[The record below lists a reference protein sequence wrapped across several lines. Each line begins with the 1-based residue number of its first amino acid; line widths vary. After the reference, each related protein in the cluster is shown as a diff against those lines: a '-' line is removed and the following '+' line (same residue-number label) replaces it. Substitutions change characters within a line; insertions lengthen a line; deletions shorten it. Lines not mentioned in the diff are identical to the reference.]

1 VRQALYG
8 LAIVIAGLAEVAS
21 TLIYLAAWG
30 GILVYLF
37 LSGYVLWTALW
48 FIFGP
53 LPVATGVSLLRL
65 PFILLGY
72 LLALLAGMTGEY
84 SAALDQMNDR

>member
-8 LAIVIAGLAEVAS
+8 LAIIIAGLAELAS

-53 LPVATGVSLLRL
+53 LPVAIGVSLLRL
-65 PFILLGY
+65 PFIRLGY
-72 LLALLAGMTGEY
+72 LLAALAGMTGEY
-84 SAALDQMNDR
+84 SAALEQMNDR

>member
-1 VRQALYG
+1 MRQALLG
-8 LAIVIAGLAEVAS
+8 LAVVIAGLAELAS

-53 LPVATGVSLLRL
+53 LPVAFGVSLLRL

-72 LLALLAGMTGEY
+72 LLAALAGATDDY
-84 SAALDQMNDR
+84 AAALERLNNR

>member
-1 VRQALYG
+1 MRQALFG
-8 LAIVIAGLAEVAS
+8 SAVIIAGLAELAS

-53 LPVATGVSLLRL
+53 LPVAFGVSLLRL

-84 SAALDQMNDR
+84 SAALEQMNDR

>member
-8 LAIVIAGLAEVAS
+8 LAIIIAGLAEVAS

-53 LPVATGVSLLRL
+53 LPVAIGVSLFRL

-84 SAALDQMNDR
+84 SAALEQMNDR